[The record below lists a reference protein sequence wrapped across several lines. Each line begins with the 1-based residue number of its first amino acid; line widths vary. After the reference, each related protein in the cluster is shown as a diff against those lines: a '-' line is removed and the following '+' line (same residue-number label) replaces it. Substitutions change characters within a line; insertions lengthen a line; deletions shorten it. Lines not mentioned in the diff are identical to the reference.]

1 MRSSDISLSIFIIL
15 VFVSMYFYNILAV
28 GIKNI
33 KDNWPEYRCNPTIMP
48 FAGTFGHDVMSNF
61 THCIQNT
68 QTDFMGYLLQQ
79 LNYLMSVVN
88 KSIGGLMES
97 IQDIRSFINV
107 FRNMLASIVQ
117 SIFGV
122 FINILTQFQ
131 FILIKMKDMIG
142 KIVVIM
148 ATMMYI
154 LQGTVMTMQSSWN
167 GPPGQMVRL
176 MSNISI

>member
-68 QTDFMGYLLQQ
+68 QTDFMGYLLQP

-88 KSIGGLMES
+88 KSICGLIES

-131 FILIKMKDMIG
+131 FILIKMKDMMG
-142 KIVVIM
+142 KIVGIM

-176 MSNISI
+176 MSNLSI

>member
-68 QTDFMGYLLQQ
+68 QTDFMGFLLQP

-131 FILIKMKDMIG
+131 FILIKMKDMMG
-142 KIVVIM
+142 KIVGIM

-176 MSNISI
+176 MSNLSI

>member
-68 QTDFMGYLLQQ
+68 QTDFMGYLLQP

-131 FILIKMKDMIG
+131 FILIKMKDMMG
-142 KIVVIM
+142 KIVGIM

-176 MSNISI
+176 MSNLSI

>member
-68 QTDFMGYLLQQ
+68 QTDFMGYLLQP

-176 MSNISI
+176 MSNLSI

>member
-28 GIKNI
+28 GIKKI

-68 QTDFMGYLLQQ
+68 QTDFMGYLLQP

-88 KSIGGLMES
+88 KSIGGLTES

-107 FRNMLASIVQ
+107 FRNMLTSIVR

-131 FILIKMKDMIG
+131 YILIKMKDMMG
-142 KIVVIM
+142 KIVGIM

-176 MSNISI
+176 MSKLSI